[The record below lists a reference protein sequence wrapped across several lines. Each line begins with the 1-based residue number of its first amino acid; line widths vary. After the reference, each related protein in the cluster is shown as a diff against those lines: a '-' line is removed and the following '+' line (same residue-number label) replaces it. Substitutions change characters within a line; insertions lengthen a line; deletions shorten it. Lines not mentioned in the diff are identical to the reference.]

1 MIKTYNIELE
11 MSEELY
17 EHWKGVLESSRSMYN
32 DMSEILWE
40 HRNEKL
46 SITNVHH
53 WTYNPM
59 REKYPEIPAQ
69 AVIKTYKGLLSN
81 YRANKK
87 RFKCEKKQLSMNLD
101 KRLYSRLTPTSIDL
115 SGAVARKRRTT
126 VKFKMY
132 GKFQELASQFPMKD
146 PSIFM
151 RDGRLFLGVPF
162 EIPVKPVVEESC
174 LGVDLG
180 IKRFFTTSDGVAIKT
195 TKLNALKRRIRHNKR
210 VLQSKKKNS
219 HSARTKL
226 KKLSH
231 RERNINKEYTH
242 QLVNELLK
250 TDKTVIV
257 LENLTGLKEKTS
269 KNKEGFKRKKHNNM
283 VSQVPFYMFRD
294 ILTYKA
300 LLVGKR
306 VATVSPTYTSQTDC
320 LTGKRDGTRQGT
332 RYYSVSGKVYDAD
345 WNAAINI
352 VNRYKHSESFIEPI
366 CGTLNFIRQGVVN
379 LPMVCPQTGKP
390 RVL

>member
-1 MIKTYNIELE
+1 MIKTYNIELD
-11 MSEELY
+11 MSKELY
-17 EHWKGVLESSRSMYN
+17 EHWKGVLETARAMYN

-40 HRNEKL
+40 HRNEKF

-59 REKYPEIPAQ
+59 RESHPEIPAQ
-69 AVIKTYKGLLSN
+69 AVIKIYKGLLSN
-81 YRANKK
+81 YRSNKK
-87 RFKCEKKQLSMNLD
+87 KFKCEKKQLSVSLD

-151 RDGRLFLGVPF
+151 RDGKIFLGVPF
-162 EIPVKPVVEESC
+162 ELPSKPVIEESC

-195 TKLNALKRRIRHNKR
+195 TKLNALKRRIRYNKR
-210 VLQSKKKNS
+210 VLQSKRKNS

-242 QLVNELLK
+242 QFVNELLK

-257 LENLTGLKEKTS
+257 LENLTGLKQKTS
-269 KNKEGFKRKKHNNM
+269 KTKEGHRKKRHNNM
-283 VSQVPFYMFRD
+283 ISQVPFYMFRD

-300 LLVGKR
+300 LLKGKK

-320 LTGKRDGTRQGT
+320 LTGKRDGNRQGT
-332 RYYSVSGKVYDAD
+332 RYYSISGKVYDAD

-366 CGTLNFIRQGVVN
+366 CGTLNFIRQGAVN
-379 LPMVCPQTGKP
+379 LPIVRPSSGKP

>member
-1 MIKTYNIELE
+1 MIKTYNIELD
-11 MSEELY
+11 MSKELY
-17 EHWKGVLESSRSMYN
+17 EHWKGVLEMSRAMYN

-40 HRNEKL
+40 HRTEKF

-53 WTYNPM
+53 WTYKPM
-59 REKYPEIPAQ
+59 RERYPEIPAQ
-69 AVIKTYKGLLSN
+69 AVIKTHKGLLSN

-101 KRLYSRLTPTSIDL
+101 KRLYSRLTPTSVDL
-115 SGAVARKRRTT
+115 SGKEARKRRTT
-126 VKFKMY
+126 VRFKMY

-151 RDGRLFLGVPF
+151 KDGRIFLGVPF
-162 EIPVKPVVEESC
+162 EIPTKPVIEESC

-231 RERNINKEYTH
+231 RERNTNKEYTH

-250 TDKTVIV
+250 TDKNVIV
-257 LENLTGLKEKTS
+257 LENLTGLKQKTS
-269 KNKEGFKRKKHNNM
+269 KNKEGYKRKKHNNM
-283 VSQVPFYMFRD
+283 ISQVPFYMFRN

-320 LTGKRDGTRQGT
+320 MTGKRDGTRQGT

-352 VNRYKHSESFIEPI
+352 VNRYKHSETFIEPI
-366 CGTLNFIRQGVVN
+366 CGTLNFIRQGAVN
-379 LPMVCPQTGKP
+379 LPMVCPRTGKP

>member
-1 MIKTYNIELE
+1 
-11 MSEELY
+11 MSKELY

-40 HRNEKL
+40 HRTEKL
-46 SITNVHH
+46 SITTVHH
-53 WTYNPM
+53 LTYSVM
-59 REKYPEIPAQ
+59 REKYPEISSQ
-69 AVIKTYKGLLSN
+69 VVIKTYKGLLSN
-81 YRANKK
+81 YRSNKK
-87 RFKCEKKQLSMNLD
+87 KFKCEKKQLSMSLD

-115 SGAVARKRRTT
+115 SGAVAWKRRTT

-151 RDGRLFLGVPF
+151 SDGRLFLGVPF

-195 TKLNALKRRIRHNKR
+195 TKLNALKRRIRYNKR
-210 VLQSKKKNS
+210 VLQSKKKIS

-250 TDKTVIV
+250 TDRTVIV
-257 LENLTGLKEKTS
+257 LENLTGLKQKTS
-269 KNKEGFKRKKHNNM
+269 RTKEGYKKKRHNNM
-283 VSQVPFYMFRD
+283 ISQVSFYMFKD

-300 LLVGKR
+300 LLKGKK

-320 LTGKRDGTRQGT
+320 MTGKRDGTRQGT

-366 CGTLNFIRQGVVN
+366 CGTLNLIRQGNVN
-379 LPMVCPQTGKP
+379 CPMVCPRTGKP

>member
-11 MSEELY
+11 MSGELY
-17 EHWKGVLESSRSMYN
+17 EHWKCVLETARAMYN

-40 HRNEKL
+40 HRTEKL

-59 REKYPEIPAQ
+59 RERYPEIPAQ
-69 AVIKTYKGLLSN
+69 AVVRTYKGLLSN
-81 YRANKK
+81 YRSNKK
-87 RFKCEKKQLSMNLD
+87 KFKCEKKQLSMSLD
-101 KRLYSRLTPTSIDL
+101 KRLYSRLTPISIDL

-126 VKFKMY
+126 VKFKLY
-132 GKFQELASQFPMKD
+132 EKFQELASQFPMKD

-151 RDGRLFLGVPF
+151 RDGRLFMGVPF
-162 EIPVKPVVEESC
+162 EMHSKPVVEESC

-195 TKLNALKRRIRHNKR
+195 TKLNALKRRIRYNKR

-242 QLVNELLK
+242 QLVNEVLK
-250 TDKTVIV
+250 TDKNVIV
-257 LENLTGLKEKTS
+257 LENLTGLKQKTS
-269 KNKEGFKRKKHNNM
+269 RTKKGYKKKRHNNM
-283 VSQVPFYMFRD
+283 ISQVPFYMFRD

-300 LLVGKR
+300 LLLGKR

-352 VNRYKHSESFIEPI
+352 VNRYKRSVSFIEPI
-366 CGTLNFIRQGVVN
+366 CGTLNLIRQGNVN
-379 LPMVCPQTGKP
+379 CPMVCLRTGKL